1 MNLQQMRYF
10 LTVAETGNITAAAN
24 LLHMAQ
30 PPLSR
35 QIKQLEAELGTELF
49 DRSGR
54 HLQLTESGVLL
65 AHRAREILNLTER
78 SLQEVRS
85 VGQGISG
92 TLYMGAVSTANYM
105 LLPNL
110 IKEFNKLYPQ
120 VHFQLVTEATTRITE
135 LLEKGIL
142 ELGIV
147 RMPFNS
153 NFFDSYNLPEEKL
166 VAILNNESHPL
177 PPEKSSLTISE
188 LASYPLLLHQKYE
201 SLLTN
206 VFRKHR
212 CRPRYFCRSN
222 DTIPLLGWTEAGLGA
237 AIVPQSAA
245 VRETR
250 PKLTAYEIE
259 DSELTT
265 TGALVWLKKHHQ
277 SAVAAAFISFFIE
290 YFSALQ
296 NSSAK

>member
-35 QIKQLEAELGTELF
+35 QIKQLEEELDTELF

-54 HLQLTESGVLL
+54 HLQLTESGILL
-65 AHRAREILNLTER
+65 AHRVREILNLTER

-120 VHFQLVTEATTRITE
+120 VRFQLVTEATTRITE
-135 LLEKGIL
+135 LLEKGVL

-177 PPEKSSLTISE
+177 PQEKKHSVRQRTGNLPFTAASEIRKPGYQRFPQAPLPTKIFLPQQRYYPAAGLDGGRPGGSHRTAVGSSMRNPSQTGCLRNRRPRAYHYGGIGLVQKT
-188 LASYPLLLHQKYE
+188 PPVCRCCCLHQFLY
-201 SLLTN
+201 
-206 VFRKHR
+206 
-212 CRPRYFCRSN
+212 
-222 DTIPLLGWTEAGLGA
+222 
-237 AIVPQSAA
+237 
-245 VRETR
+245 
-250 PKLTAYEIE
+250 
-259 DSELTT
+259 
-265 TGALVWLKKHHQ
+265 
-277 SAVAAAFISFFIE
+277 
-290 YFSALQ
+290 
-296 NSSAK
+296 

>member
-35 QIKQLEAELGTELF
+35 QIKQLEEELDTELF

-54 HLQLTESGVLL
+54 HLQLTESGILL

-120 VHFQLVTEATTRITE
+120 VRFQLVTEATTRITE
-135 LLEKGIL
+135 LLEKGVL

-153 NFFDSYNLPEEKL
+153 NFLT
-166 VAILNNESHPL
+166 AIICRK
-177 PPEKSSLTISE
+177 KSWSPSSITKAI
-188 LASYPLLLHQKYE
+188 
-201 SLLTN
+201 
-206 VFRKHR
+206 R
-212 CRPRYFCRSN
+212 CRRKKTLCPSANWQPTLYCYIRNTKAWLPTFSAS
-222 DTIPLLGWTEAGLGA
+222 TA
-237 AIVPQSAA
+237 AAQDISAA
-245 VRETR
+245 ATILSRCWAGR
-250 PKLTAYEIE
+250 RQAWGQPSYRSRQQYAKPAP
-259 DSELTT
+259 D
-265 TGALVWLKKHHQ
+265 WLPTK
-277 SAVAAAFISFFIE
+277 
-290 YFSALQ
+290 
-296 NSSAK
+296 

>member
-35 QIKQLEAELGTELF
+35 QIKQLEEELETELF

-54 HLQLTESGVLL
+54 HLQLTETGVLL

-78 SLQEVRS
+78 SLQEIRS
-85 VGQGISG
+85 AGQGISG

-166 VAILNNESHPL
+166 MAILNTECHPL
-177 PPEKSSLTISE
+177 PLDKHTLTIAE
-188 LASYPLLLHQKYE
+188 LAAYPLLLHKKYE
-201 SLLTN
+201 SLITN
-206 VFRKHR
+206 VFHKHH
-212 CRPRYFCRSN
+212 CRPQYFCRSN

-237 AIVPQSAA
+237 TILPQSAA
-245 VRETR
+245 IGEAKS
-250 PKLTAYEIE
+250 KLAVYEIE

-265 TGALVWLKKHHQ
+265 TGALVWLKKRRQ
-277 SAVAAAFISFFIE
+277 SAAAAAFIKFFIE
-290 YFSALQ
+290 YFSAL
-296 NSSAK
+296 NTKEK